1 MGQGPTERTT
11 VKRLPERG
19 VYDRETIHAI
29 LDEALFCHV
38 ACIVDGS
45 PRIIPTIHAR
55 DGDTLYIH
63 GSTASRTLR
72 AIQASSEVSISV
84 TLLDGL
90 VLARSAFH
98 HSMNY
103 RSVVIF
109 GTPRE
114 ITDPQEKWEAQRA
127 LVEHVVPGRADH
139 VRMPD
144 EGELKQTSIFAIPLT
159 EASAKVRSGPPKDR
173 EDDYELP
180 IWAGQLPLR
189 FEPQPP
195 VPDPRLASGLE
206 TPPNVT
212 GYRRPQRP

>member
-72 AIQASSEVSISV
+72 EIRAGSEVSISV

-212 GYRRPQRP
+212 GYRRRQRP

>member
-72 AIQASSEVSISV
+72 AIQAGSEVSISV